1 MKCKSCESPLGSSA
15 KFCSECG
22 KLVEILN
29 EQPLVT
35 PLFIPRG
42 KPDVG
47 DIFYEKSKK
56 FFGIGAKTEE
66 PAELSD
72 NSSSAIQSFAGD
84 AGVSPPKTYWA
95 EITVAISIVALF
107 VIPIT
112 LSLFGSGDTSGGGQS
127 SYYEA
132 GYDAAAREIGKN
144 PDRFSAYNQC
154 NLMTNVY
161 LSNPNQERPS
171 SSELDDY
178 VRGCMAYVTN

>member
-1 MKCKSCESPLGSSA
+1 LSKNNFEIDAKAAKPAEALDGPSSA
-15 KFCSECG
+15 
-22 KLVEILN
+22 
-29 EQPLVT
+29 T
-35 PLFIPRG
+35 
-42 KPDVG
+42 
-47 DIFYEKSKK
+47 
-56 FFGIGAKTEE
+56 
-66 PAELSD
+66 
-72 NSSSAIQSFAGD
+72 QSFAGD

-132 GYDAAAREIGKN
+132 GYDAGAREIGKN

-154 NLMTNVY
+154 NLMTNVN
-161 LSNPNQERPS
+161 LANPNQERPS

>member
-29 EQPLVT
+29 EQSLVT
-35 PLFIPRG
+35 PLMPQS
-42 KPDVG
+42 KPEVG
-47 DIFYEKSKK
+47 DIAYEKSKNN
-56 FFGIGAKTEE
+56 FEIDAKAAK
-66 PAELSD
+66 PAEALD
-72 NSSSAIQSFAGD
+72 GPSSATQSFAGD